1 MKIHL
6 EKAIFVN
13 RAPFDKLE
21 LNFCEN
27 EIAVFSSANGR
38 GKTTILSHAKE
49 YWGQPLKVES
59 LPSRFM
65 IRPWGNLRGQVWL
78 SDIRMF

>member
-1 MKIHL
+1 MMKIHL

-49 YWGQPLKVES
+49 YWVE
-59 LPSRFM
+59 
-65 IRPWGNLRGQVWL
+65 
-78 SDIRMF
+78 